1 MCGNGIRCV
10 GKYLYDSG
18 MTQKTELEIETKSG
32 IKRLRLFVRGGKV
45 RSVTVDM
52 GKAALAPEKVP
63 VLLPGE
69 TVVARTVEIE
79 GKPCEI
85 TCVSMGNPHCV
96 VFCDNLDQLDIGSLG
111 PALESAPIFPERVNA
126 EFVRVLDGHTL
137 KMRVWERGS
146 GETLACGTGACAAV
160 VAAVENGFCRKGEDV
175 TVRLRGGDLLVNYT
189 DETVLMTG
197 DARKNY
203 EGIVE
208 L

>member
-1 MCGNGIRCV
+1 
-10 GKYLYDSG
+10 
-18 MTQKTELEIETKSG
+18 
-32 IKRLRLFVRGGKV
+32 
-45 RSVTVDM
+45 
-52 GKAALAPEKVP
+52 
-63 VLLPGE
+63 
-69 TVVARTVEIE
+69 
-79 GKPCEI
+79 
-85 TCVSMGNPHCV
+85 
-96 VFCDNLDQLDIGSLG
+96 
-111 PALESAPIFPERVNA
+111 VNT

-189 DETVLMTG
+189 DEAVHMTG

-203 EGIVE
+203 EGTVE